1 MDFPIY
7 DLLINEDEGSDAEVS
22 FIALVDSPAIKKSFL
37 QFNDNF
43 IDPNKGEKKDE
54 FLNRC
59 ISYVINEGKENEQA
73 VAICNSLW
81 EQHFAEDSYTD
92 YPKQASENAKAAL
105 RYAEKYGWKECGTPV
120 GKARANQLA
129 NNEPISRDTIA
140 RMASFARHKENSNKE
155 LGDGCGRLMWLA
167 WGGDA
172 GVEWAS
178 NKLKQIDKFAATKIS
193 FDYDDTLNTSRG
205 KELAK
210 KEIDA
215 GNTVYIISARSDKSP
230 MLSVAKDLGIP
241 ESRVYATGSNKAKI
255 EKVKELGITKH
266 YDNNADVVK
275 ELGSIGEKFGIM
287 GFAIQS
293 ESEHIITGP
302 LMIPQQLIYRK
313 SERFGEHYVK
323 FSVDTIKQIAIKFSK
338 KGYQKNVNLMHEA
351 DMQVEGLTMFE
362 SFISDTKRG
371 IKPMEAFKDLPDGT
385 WFGSFYVENP
395 KVWELIKKGEVKGFS
410 VEGMFDYEQPTS
422 NAEAMLAKLSEILN
436 NIK

>member
-105 RYAEKYGWKECGTPV
+105 RYAEKYGWNECGTPV

-172 GVEWAS
+172 GVEWAAT
-178 NKLKQIDKFAATKIS
+178 KLKQIDKFNSSKI
-193 FDYDDTLNTSRG
+193 
-205 KELAK
+205 A
-210 KEIDA
+210 
-215 GNTVYIISARSDKSP
+215 
-230 MLSVAKDLGIP
+230 
-241 ESRVYATGSNKAKI
+241 
-255 EKVKELGITKH
+255 
-266 YDNNADVVK
+266 
-275 ELGSIGEKFGIM
+275 
-287 GFAIQS
+287 FAIQS